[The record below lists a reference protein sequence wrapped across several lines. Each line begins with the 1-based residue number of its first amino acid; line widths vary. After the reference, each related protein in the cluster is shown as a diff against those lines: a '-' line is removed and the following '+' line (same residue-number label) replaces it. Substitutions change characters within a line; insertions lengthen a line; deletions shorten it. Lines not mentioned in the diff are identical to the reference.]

1 MNLTELEVAQR
12 IRDGTVPSPVKFSNM
27 WLVNL
32 RITGTGLAYRAGL
45 KEHVWRDPKL
55 YLNEEFLARCN
66 GLPVIANHPANAV
79 LTEKDYKN
87 RIVGSV
93 MLPYIRGDEVW
104 AVCRIYIKEIVEEII
119 KETVSTS
126 PSVVFNNAS
135 GNVEVQEGDT
145 NFLIEG
151 VPYLVDHIALVTEDH
166 GSLGVWDKDKIPA
179 GVEVSNKGD
188 IDMDEKQ
195 LEALQSIVAK
205 AVGDA
210 VGGVNQGI
218 QKLTARMDSIEQ
230 GYKAR
235 ADADEEAKKQAE
247 EKAKA
252 DEAEKKKADAA
263 EEEQRKA
270 DEAEAQKKA
279 DEKAKADAAEEEQR
293 KADEAKAAE
302 EKAKADEAEK
312 EKSDADMTDA
322 RVKADSA
329 YSSVGKRAPEPFS
342 GEKALDFR
350 KRALIAMQKH
360 SKDHADV
367 NIRAIADSATLS
379 VIEDA
384 IYGAA
389 RKSINE
395 EMNNTLG
402 QLHKRVRNDEAGRAI
417 TEYQGDPNVWL
428 SAFKT
433 PGRSLSKINTL
444 GSLNNGRN

>member
-1 MNLTELEVAQR
+1 MNLTELELAQR
-12 IRDGTVPSPVKFSNM
+12 IRDGTAPSPMKFSNM

-32 RITGTGLAYRAGL
+32 RITGTGLAYRSGL

-55 YLNEEFLARCN
+55 YLNDEFLQRCN
-66 GLPVIANHPANAV
+66 GLPVIANHPDEAI
-79 LTEKDYKN
+79 LTEDDFTE

-104 AVCRIYIKEIVEEII
+104 AVCRIYIRDIVDQIATG
-119 KETVSTS
+119 KVSTS

-135 GNVEVQEGDT
+135 GNVEVQDGDT

-151 VPYLVDHIALVTEDH
+151 VPFLLDHIALVTEDH
-166 GSLGVWDKDKIPA
+166 GSLGVWDKEKIPT
-179 GVEVSNKGD
+179 GVEVSNKTGD

-195 LEALQSIVAK
+195 LEAFQTMLAK

-210 VGGVNQGI
+210 MGGVNQGI
-218 QKLTARMDSIEQ
+218 QQLTARMDSLEQ

-235 ADADEEAKKQAE
+235 ADADDEAKRQAD

-252 DEAEKKKADAA
+252 DEEEQKKADAA
-263 EEEQRKA
+263 AEEQRKA

-279 DEKAKADAAEEEQR
+279 DE
-293 KADEAKAAE
+293 
-302 EKAKADEAEK
+302 EKAKADEAAEEEKRKADAEEK
-312 EKSDADMTDA
+312 ERNDAAMSEA
-322 RVKADSA
+322 QAKADSA
-329 YSSVGKRAPEPFS
+329 YTSLGKRAPEPFS

-360 SKDHADV
+360 SPQHAEV

-379 VIEDA
+379 VLEDA

-389 RKSINE
+389 RKTITE
-395 EMNNTLG
+395 EMNNTQG
-402 QLHKRVRNDEAGRAI
+402 QLHKRVRSDEAGRRI
-417 TEYQGDPNVWL
+417 TEYAGDPNVWL
-428 SAFKT
+428 AAFKT
-433 PGRSLSKINTL
+433 PPRRVAKFYTQGTM
-444 GSLNNGRN
+444 NNV

>member
-1 MNLTELEVAQR
+1 MNLTELELAQR
-12 IRDGTVPSPVKFSNM
+12 IRDGTAPSPMKFSNM

-32 RITGTGLAYRAGL
+32 RITGTGLAYRSGL

-55 YLNEEFLARCN
+55 YLNEEFLQRCN
-66 GLPVIANHPANAV
+66 GLLVIANHPDDAV
-79 LTEKDYKN
+79 LTEDDFTE
-87 RIVGSV
+87 RTVGSV

-104 AVCRIYIKEIVEEII
+104 AVCRIYVRDIVEQIVSG
-119 KETVSTS
+119 KVSTS

-135 GNVEVQEGDT
+135 GNVEVQDGDT

-151 VPYLVDHIALVTEDH
+151 VPFLLDHIALVTEDH
-166 GSLGVWDKDKIPA
+166 GSLGVWDKEKIPT
-179 GVEVSNKGD
+179 GVEVSNKTGD

-195 LEALQSIVAK
+195 LEAFQTMLAK

-210 VGGVNQGI
+210 MGGVNQGI
-218 QKLTARMDSIEQ
+218 QQLTARMDSLEQ

-235 ADADEEAKKQAE
+235 ADADDEAKRQAE

-252 DEAEKKKADAA
+252 DEEERKKADAA

-279 DEKAKADAAEEEQR
+279 DEQRKADEEAEEQR
-293 KADEAKAAE
+293 KADEI
-302 EKAKADEAEK
+302 AEK
-312 EKSDADMTDA
+312 ERNDAAMSEA
-322 RVKADSA
+322 QAKADSA
-329 YSSVGKRAPEPFS
+329 YNSLGKRAPEPFS

-360 SKDHADV
+360 SPQHAEV

-379 VIEDA
+379 VLEDA

-389 RKSINE
+389 RKTITE
-395 EMNNTLG
+395 EMNNTQG
-402 QLHKRVRNDEAGRAI
+402 QLHKRVRNDEAGRRI
-417 TEYQGDPNVWL
+417 TEYVGDPNVWL

-433 PGRSLSKINTL
+433 PGRVLSKINTP
-444 GSLNNGRN
+444 GSLNNVR